1 MTFNLKGG
9 CYNPHNTPSGS
20 VNSCTYYSGDIVG
33 GKACKKKRNE
43 RGDHMKKRGKFQKER
58 RVYPPPPLTSLAV
71 CLVGKTTDVFHL
83 VLWPPVNDLFPLITK
98 VKRPHL
104 SDCIDNKN
112 NYMHKVG

>member
-1 MTFNLKGG
+1 M
-9 CYNPHNTPSGS
+9 
-20 VNSCTYYSGDIVG
+20 
-33 GKACKKKRNE
+33 KKKGVNF
-43 RGDHMKKRGKFQKER
+43 KKSGGFTPLPLS
-58 RVYPPPPLTSLAV
+58 PPSLFAV
-71 CLVGKTTDVFHL
+71 WLSINHWKTTDVFHL